1 MKVKENT
8 TNMRVWAKR
17 KTLQLAMKVVIKWI
31 IYDFKVLYFGSK
43 NRGRLG
49 TAAIS
54 MNETENT

>member
-1 MKVKENT
+1 MKVKETT

-54 MNETENT
+54 MNETANT